1 MFDKWLNLPAHLY
14 LRITALTI
22 LIVGVAL
29 SNVLMSIGTI
39 WIISNWIIE
48 GKFSTYWQRFKA
60 NKLIWIVVFIFF
72 ALALSLCWSSD
83 LAYGFKDLRIKLPFI
98 VIPLVLATSDE
109 ISPKHFQL
117 LLYVFLGIVGF
128 TTVYNMIHFNYY
140 LENNSDIRNMS
151 VFINHGRLAILINL
165 AFFTCLAFIHR
176 KVPYRIIWVV
186 LAAWFLFYIFK
197 AQTINAYL
205 LFIILAVFSIFYFIH
220 QIRHKGR
227 RMVAY
232 LLFFGGILAAGIV
245 SFKFIKSI
253 NTTEKIDLTELELY
267 TPNNNPYH
275 HDTTIK
281 EMENGHYVWLYVN
294 QQEMKKEW
302 ELKSEIP
309 YDSLDRIGQPMYGTL
324 MRYLTSLGFRKDSMG
339 VAQLTPTDI
348 EKIEDGHTSAHNNKG
363 LASRISTFLIE
374 YNLYKQGGNPNG
386 NSFFQRI
393 EHLKAAQYI
402 IAHKYLLGVGIG
414 DVPGAFTDAYQ
425 KTNSKLNKEIQYRSH
440 NQYLTIWV
448 SLGIFGLIAFV
459 LMLFLP
465 FFYKNLDYFFYIV
478 MISLVVS
485 CLFEDSIETQAGV
498 TIFALF
504 YSLANFRGL
513 KKIS

>member
-232 LLFFGGILAAGIV
+232 LLFFGGI
-245 SFKFIKSI
+245 SS
-253 NTTEKIDLTELELY
+253 
-267 TPNNNPYH
+267 
-275 HDTTIK
+275 
-281 EMENGHYVWLYVN
+281 
-294 QQEMKKEW
+294 
-302 ELKSEIP
+302 S
-309 YDSLDRIGQPMYGTL
+309 
-324 MRYLTSLGFRKDSMG
+324 
-339 VAQLTPTDI
+339 
-348 EKIEDGHTSAHNNKG
+348 
-363 LASRISTFLIE
+363 
-374 YNLYKQGGNPNG
+374 
-386 NSFFQRI
+386 
-393 EHLKAAQYI
+393 
-402 IAHKYLLGVGIG
+402 
-414 DVPGAFTDAYQ
+414 
-425 KTNSKLNKEIQYRSH
+425 
-440 NQYLTIWV
+440 
-448 SLGIFGLIAFV
+448 
-459 LMLFLP
+459 
-465 FFYKNLDYFFYIV
+465 
-478 MISLVVS
+478 
-485 CLFEDSIETQAGV
+485 QA
-498 TIFALF
+498 L
-504 YSLANFRGL
+504 
-513 KKIS
+513 

>member
-1 MFDKWLNLPAHLY
+1 
-14 LRITALTI
+14 
-22 LIVGVAL
+22 
-29 SNVLMSIGTI
+29 
-39 WIISNWIIE
+39 
-48 GKFSTYWQRFKA
+48 
-60 NKLIWIVVFIFF
+60 
-72 ALALSLCWSSD
+72 
-83 LAYGFKDLRIKLPFI
+83 
-98 VIPLVLATSDE
+98 
-109 ISPKHFQL
+109 
-117 LLYVFLGIVGF
+117 
-128 TTVYNMIHFNYY
+128 
-140 LENNSDIRNMS
+140 
-151 VFINHGRLAILINL
+151 
-165 AFFTCLAFIHR
+165 
-176 KVPYRIIWVV
+176 VV
-186 LAAWFLFYIFK
+186 LTGWFLFYIFK

-205 LFIILAVFSIFYFIH
+205 LFIILAVFSIIYFIH
-220 QIRHKGR
+220 QIRHNGR

-232 LLFFGGILAAGIV
+232 LLFFGSILAAGIV
-245 SFKFIKSI
+245 SLKLIKSI
-253 NTTEKIDLTELELY
+253 NTTEKIDLAELELY

-339 VAQLTPTDI
+339 VTQLTPTDI

-465 FFYKNLDYFFYIV
+465 FFHKNLDYFFYIV

-504 YSLANFRGL
+504 YSLANFRGV